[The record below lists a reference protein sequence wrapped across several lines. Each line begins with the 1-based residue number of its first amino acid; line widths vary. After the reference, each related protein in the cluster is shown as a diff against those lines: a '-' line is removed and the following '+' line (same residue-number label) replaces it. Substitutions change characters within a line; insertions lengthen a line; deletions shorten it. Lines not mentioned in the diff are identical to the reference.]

1 MRAHVVSA
9 EGHLSTRPTDVGG
22 LFQLLRDGL
31 PRTRADLALLTG
43 QARSTISARV
53 DLLLASG
60 LVAAAGEA
68 SSTGGRPPATFA
80 FSPSARILLAVD
92 LGATHA
98 RLAVTDLASTVLAE
112 HHEALAIAD
121 GPGPVLDRVAAIGT
135 KLIEQAGRTMDEL
148 AAVGVGLPGPV
159 DHATGRPTNPPIMP
173 GWDDADVPRMLR
185 ARLGAPVLV
194 DNDVNIMA
202 LGEHWAEFPGV
213 EHLLFVKV
221 ATGIGAGVISDGQIR
236 RGAQGA
242 AGDLGHIAVPGGKA
256 LLCRCGNTG
265 CLEALASGRAVAL
278 ALTEAGVP
286 ASSSADVVA
295 LVRSGNVV
303 ASHAVR
309 EAGRTI
315 GGVLAACVSML
326 NPSVIVIGGNLADAG
341 ENLLAGIREVVYRRS
356 LPLATQHLRIVA
368 SRTRGRAGILGAS
381 AMAADHVLSPAAI
394 EALLT

>member
-1 MRAHVVSA
+1 MGAHVVSA

-60 LVAAAGEA
+60 LVATAGEA

-121 GPGPVLDRVAAIGT
+121 GPGPVLDRVTAIGT